1 MVGYQLKNTVTE
13 NGSVARGV
21 CTADADSNLIRV
33 VEHTQIEQY
42 ENGIHFTEDK
52 GATWHDIDGNT
63 IVSMNLWGFSE
74 SFIKEAEARF
84 PAFLDDAMKSN
95 PLKGEYFLPS
105 VVSQLL
111 DEEKA
116 TVKVLQSPDKWYG
129 VTYREDKPGIVKA
142 LADMADA
149 GLYPSPLWQ

>member
-1 MVGYQLKNTVTE
+1 
-13 NGSVARGV
+13 
-21 CTADADSNLIRV
+21 
-33 VEHTQIEQY
+33 
-42 ENGIHFTEDK
+42 
-52 GATWHDIDGNT
+52 
-63 IVSMNLWGFSE
+63 
-74 SFIKEAEARF
+74 
-84 PAFLDDAMKSN
+84 MKSN

-129 VTYREDKPGIVKA
+129 VTYRGDKPGIVKA